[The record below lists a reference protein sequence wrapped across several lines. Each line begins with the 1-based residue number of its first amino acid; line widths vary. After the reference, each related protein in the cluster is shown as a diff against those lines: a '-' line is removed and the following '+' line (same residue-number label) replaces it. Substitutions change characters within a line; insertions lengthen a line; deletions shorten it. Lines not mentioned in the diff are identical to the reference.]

1 MSLLVFVIITMNT
14 IKEYKKL
21 THVLLK
27 DWRVLT
33 SEKSAE
39 DIYNWL
45 KENSHILIMG
55 EMHSKYSIQSAFPV
69 DLDEAE
75 SFILA
80 QPQEIQQKIRTKISF
95 RKNSLGEGTS
105 LDYIKNYTQI
115 LLETNT

>member
-1 MSLLVFVIITMNT
+1 MMNE
-14 IKEYKKL
+14 IKVYKKL
-21 THVLLK
+21 THILLK

-45 KENSHILIMG
+45 KANSHIMIAG

-69 DLDEAE
+69 DLDDIE

-80 QPQEIQQKIRTKISF
+80 QSQKIQQKIRAKISF
-95 RKNSLGEGTS
+95 RKETLWETTS
-105 LDYIKNYTQI
+105 LDYLKNYVKS
-115 LLETNT
+115 LLSSNA